1 MIPQF
6 SMCPS
11 EVNAVQIISLPSSP
25 TNAFMS
31 EHHYDIAQFII
42 DLSEIPSSDPLV
54 HVGDLEKGMIVM
66 EGQLPEIHQFEL
78 NASWNAI
85 LKTANQHKRE
95 SDLQSLCWV
104 SQQIHWE
111 YKGKTVSSPLVLTP
125 LNWKIAKGKQ
135 LVEIQ
140 AQSEQAFVNPFVV
153 NQLIRAFDLKIAEN
167 ESLSPLEWVETI
179 TQLITEHSIPATF
192 SDFSA
197 IGNFHHH
204 RYQVLREL
212 ELITQAPEL
221 SPLVSGILGNET
233 KLPAE
238 KIELSS
244 AFLAPA
250 DTDQLRVFEQL
261 ETDNTVIQGPPGTG
275 KSQVLTNLLGKLLVR
290 DGMTL
295 VVSEK
300 RVALEV
306 LVKKLADAGLDAF
319 TFTAHSQALPKTFIA
334 QLKTTWLALET
345 DRKPVPPS
353 LQLSEQL
360 KASLQLL
367 LDRLNSPT
375 LIGGVSFQ
383 TFQELSTSIDL
394 RAATFQSDVPDIR
407 MWLDEKPNILQLHE
421 QLGSFQLLEGLKQA
435 LVTHP
440 QPDQVLK
447 QLNQEVSWA
456 ITAFDI
462 ETVGELETLTKSV
475 ARIQLVTNESYHAYF
490 ELHRQPA
497 KRKRFEKTRLRF
509 IELNARLELLRSEE
523 TLWNKPPT
531 RTETQFWITQL
542 ALKQSWFRRR
552 SWFKQL
558 KTALQHQDIDYQTVL
573 TNWLAYLDV
582 QEELIDIRTQ
592 FSEWGIERPE
602 LELESASY
610 VLKQLEKEDLNEL
623 NTVAKLPLTQR
634 QLISQHSER
643 IQQLHNDIRRY
654 FTVNE
659 ETSLRDFEQYG
670 SATVEKLLGSLE
682 LLRALPEVVYRL
694 ICSGK
699 PVEELEATVVH
710 SNRVLLE
717 SRFPELAKFDGEQ
730 LAGKLNEILVTEA
743 GEFEQFGRYI
753 WQLRKQ
759 RFDNYTHLLRTPA
772 AQLKGHD
779 KLLKAQL
786 KAGKAILVKEFGKSK
801 QHQTIREL
809 LSGDARLWIEILS
822 PIWLSTPGQVGKTFP
837 MQQHLFDFVVM
848 DEASQ
853 IQLPNALGA
862 LQRSKRAVVAGD
874 EQQMAPSNYFTG
886 STVAIDLLHQA
897 AWYWKKIPLK
907 HHYRS
912 EHPALIAFS
921 NRHFYNNELVAYPTA
936 KAVYPLHW
944 ELIENGIYE
953 NRTNVE
959 EAKAVATFLE
969 TFNWKNSIGII
980 AFSQQQLDCIWQ
992 QISAKTQERISEGI
1006 ENNTVFFKPLEQVQG
1021 DEADTIVVSLGYGKN
1036 TEGQFQLRFGPL
1048 NQTQGF
1054 KRLNVLL
1061 TRAKSNLHFY
1071 TSVKASD
1078 FPISTNESVNLLRLF
1093 LIQLEQFQDNQLLT
1107 IPYHLNIKKQ
1117 LGSTLEI
1124 EHIYTHITDA
1134 QELVT
1139 FHRVMLARGWKITY

>member
-1 MIPQF
+1 
-6 SMCPS
+6 
-11 EVNAVQIISLPSSP
+11 
-25 TNAFMS
+25 MS

-54 HVGDLEKGMIVM
+54 HVGEHEKGMIVLQD
-66 EGQLPEIHQFEL
+66 GLPEVRRFEL
-78 NASWNAI
+78 NAAWNTI

-95 SDLQSLCWV
+95 ADLQSLCWV

-140 AQSEQAFVNPFVV
+140 AQTEQAFVNPFVV

-167 ESLSPLEWVETI
+167 ESLSPQEWVETI
-179 TQLITEHSIPATF
+179 TQLIAEHSIPATF

-212 ELITQAPEL
+212 ELIAQAPEL
-221 SPLVSGILGNET
+221 SELVSGILGNET
-233 KLPAE
+233 NFPTE
-238 KIELSS
+238 KTALSP

-261 ETDNTVIQGPPGTG
+261 ETGNTVIQGPPGTG

-319 TFTAHSQALPKTFIA
+319 TFTAHSQALPKTFVT
-334 QLKTTWLALET
+334 QLKNTWLALET
-345 DRKPVPPS
+345 DRKPVPPL

-383 TFQELSTSIDL
+383 TFLELSASVDTDNAS
-394 RAATFQSDVPDIR
+394 FQSDVPDIR
-407 MWLDEKPNILQLHE
+407 LWLDEKQNVLQLQE
-421 QLGSFQLLEGLKQA
+421 QLGSFGILQGFKQA
-435 LVTHP
+435 LVTYP
-440 QPDQVLK
+440 QPDQVFR
-447 QLNQEVSWA
+447 QLSAEANWLIA
-456 ITAFDI
+456 TFGI
-462 ETVGELETLTKSV
+462 ETIGELEALTKSV

-497 KRKRFEKTRLRF
+497 KRKRFEKMRLRF
-509 IELNARLELLRSEE
+509 TELSARLELVQTEVS
-523 TLWNKPPT
+523 LWNKPPT
-531 RTETQFWITQL
+531 RTETLFWIEQL
-542 ALKQSWFRRR
+542 ALKQSWFKRRN
-552 SWFKQL
+552 WFKQL
-558 KTALQHQDIDYQTVL
+558 KTALRQQQIDHQTALQ
-573 TNWLAYLDV
+573 NWLTYLDV
-582 QEELIDIRTQ
+582 QEELISIRTQ
-592 FSEWGIERPE
+592 LADWGIERPE
-602 LELESASY
+602 LELESAAY

-623 NTVAKLPLTQR
+623 NTVAKLPFAQR
-634 QLISQHSER
+634 QLISQNSER
-643 IQQLHNDIRRY
+643 IQQIYNDIRRY

-659 ETSLRDFEQYG
+659 TTSLNHFEQFNP
-670 SATVEKLLGSLE
+670 AITEKLMGSLA
-682 LLRALPEVVYRL
+682 LLRSLPEVVYRL

-699 PVEELEATVVH
+699 SLKELEATVVH

-730 LAGKLNEILVTEA
+730 LAHKLNEILETET
-743 GEFEQFGRYI
+743 GEFEQFALHI

-759 RFDNYTHLLRTPA
+759 RFDEYTRLLRTPA
-772 AQLKGHD
+772 AQLKGND
-779 KLLKAQL
+779 KALKAQL
-786 KAGKAILVKEFGKSK
+786 KAGKSILVKEFGKSK

-809 LSGDARLWIEILS
+809 LSGDARLWIQILS

-837 MQQHLFDFVVM
+837 MQRNLFDFVVM

-862 LQRSKRAVVAGD
+862 LQRSKRVVVAGD
-874 EQQMAPSNYFTG
+874 EQQMAPSNYFSG
-886 STVAIDLLHQA
+886 SSVAIDLLHQA
-897 AWYWKKIPLK
+897 SWYWKKVPLK

-936 KAVYPLHW
+936 KATYPLHW
-944 ELIENGIYE
+944 KLVENGVYE

-959 EAKAVATFLE
+959 EAKAVAGFLE
-969 TFNWKNSIGII
+969 GFNWKKSIGII
-980 AFSQQQLDCIWQ
+980 AFSQQQLDCIWLHL
-992 QISAKTQERISEGI
+992 SAKTQEYISEGM

-1021 DEADTIVVSLGYGKN
+1021 DEADTIVVSMGYGKN
-1036 TEGQFQLRFGPL
+1036 AEGQFQLRFGPL

-1061 TRAKSNLHFY
+1061 TRAKSSLHFY
-1071 TSVKASD
+1071 TSVNASD
-1078 FPISTNESVNLLRLF
+1078 FPISANESVNLLRLF
-1093 LIQLEQFQDNQLLT
+1093 LIQLEQLQGEQQLA
-1107 IPYHLNIKKQ
+1107 IPYNLEIKKQ
-1117 LGSTLEI
+1117 TGSTVEI
-1124 EHIYTHITDA
+1124 EHIYTHISDA

-1139 FHRVMLARGWKITY
+1139 FHRVMTARGWKIIY

>member
-1 MIPQF
+1 
-6 SMCPS
+6 
-11 EVNAVQIISLPSSP
+11 
-25 TNAFMS
+25 MS

-54 HVGDLEKGMIVM
+54 HVGDPEKGMIVLQD
-66 EGQLPEIHQFEL
+66 GLPEVQEFEL
-78 NASWNAI
+78 NTAWNTI

-95 SDLQSLCWV
+95 ADLQSLCWV

-111 YKGKTVSSPLVLTP
+111 YKGKTVSSPLILTP

-140 AQSEQAFVNPFVV
+140 AQTEQAFVNPFVA

-167 ESLSPLEWVETI
+167 ESLSPFEWVETI
-179 TQLITEHSIPATF
+179 TKLISEHSIPATF

-212 ELITQAPEL
+212 ELIAQAPEL
-221 SPLVSGILGNET
+221 SELVRGILGNET
-233 KLPAE
+233 NLSVE
-238 KIELSS
+238 KTTLLS

-250 DTDQLRVFEQL
+250 DTDQLHVFEQL
-261 ETDNTVIQGPPGTG
+261 ETGNTVIQGPPGTG

-306 LVKKLADAGLDAF
+306 LVKKLADSGLDAF
-319 TFTAHSQALPKTFIA
+319 TFTAHSQALPKTFIT
-334 QLKTTWLALET
+334 QLKNTWLALET
-345 DRKPVPPS
+345 DRKPVPPL

-367 LDRLNSPT
+367 LDRLNNPT
-375 LIGGVSFQ
+375 LMGGVSFQ
-383 TFQELSTSIDL
+383 RYRELCASVNTDK
-394 RAATFQSDVPDIR
+394 ATFQSDVPDIQL
-407 MWLDEKPNILQLHE
+407 WLNEKPNVLQLLK
-421 QLGSFQLLEGLKQA
+421 QLGSFRILQGIKQA
-435 LVTHP
+435 LVAHP
-440 QPDQVLK
+440 QPDQVFR
-447 QLNQEVSWA
+447 QLSTEANWA
-456 ITAFDI
+456 TATFTI
-462 ETVGELETLTKSV
+462 ETIGELEALTKSV

-497 KRKRFEKTRLRF
+497 KRKRFEKLRLRF
-509 IELNARLELLRSEE
+509 TELNARLELLKAEAS
-523 TLWNKPPT
+523 LWNKPPT
-531 RTETQFWITQL
+531 RTETLFWIEKLTI
-542 ALKQSWFRRR
+542 KQSWFRRR

-558 KTALQHQDIDYQTVL
+558 KTALRQQQIDYQTAL
-573 TNWLAYLDV
+573 HNWLTYLDV
-582 QEELIDIRTQ
+582 REELIAIRAQ
-592 FSEWGIERPE
+592 FADWGIERPE
-602 LELESASY
+602 LELESAAY

-623 NTVAKLPLTQR
+623 NTVAKLPLARR
-634 QLISQHSER
+634 QLISQNSDR
-643 IQQLHNDIRRY
+643 IQQLYNDIRRY

-659 ETSLRDFEQYG
+659 TDSLNHFGQFD
-670 SATVEKLLGSLE
+670 AVVTEKLLGSLE

-699 PVEELEATVVH
+699 PLDELEATVVH

-717 SRFPELAKFDGEQ
+717 SHFPELAKFDGEQ
-730 LAGKLNEILVTEA
+730 LAAKLNEILETEA
-743 GEFEQFGRYI
+743 GEFEQFALHI

-759 RFDNYTHLLRTPA
+759 RFDHYTRLLRTPA
-772 AQLKGHD
+772 AQLKADD
-779 KLLKAQL
+779 KALKAQL
-786 KAGKAILVKEFGKSK
+786 KSGKSILVKEFGKSK

-809 LSGDARLWIEILS
+809 LTGDARLWIEILS

-837 MQQHLFDFVVM
+837 MQQGLFDFVVM

-874 EQQMAPSNYFTG
+874 EQQMAPSNYFSG

-897 AWYWKKIPLK
+897 SWYWKKVPLK

-936 KAVYPLHW
+936 KATYPLHW
-944 ELIENGIYE
+944 KLVENGIYE

-959 EAKAVATFLE
+959 EAKTVAGFLE
-969 TFNWKNSIGII
+969 SFNWKRSIGII

-992 QISAKTQERISEGI
+992 YLSSKTQERISEGM

-1021 DEADTIVVSLGYGKN
+1021 DEADTIVVSMGYGKN

-1048 NQTQGF
+1048 NQAQGF

-1061 TRAKSNLHFY
+1061 TRAKSSLHFY
-1071 TSVKASD
+1071 TSVSAAD
-1078 FPISTNESVNLLRLF
+1078 FPISSNESVNLLRLF
-1093 LIQLEQFQDNQLLT
+1093 LIQLEQLRDEQQLA
-1107 IPYHLNIKKQ
+1107 IPYNLEIKKQ
-1117 LGSTLEI
+1117 TGSTLEI
-1124 EHIYTHITDA
+1124 EHIYTHITEA

-1139 FHRVMLARGWKITY
+1139 FHRVMIARGWKINY

>member
-1 MIPQF
+1 
-6 SMCPS
+6 MCQP
-11 EVNAVQIISLPSSP
+11 EVNVVQIISLPSSP

-54 HVGDLEKGMIVM
+54 HVGDHEKGMVVL
-66 EGQLPEIHQFEL
+66 ESPLPEVQLVEL
-78 NASWNAI
+78 NSSWYTI

-104 SQQIHWE
+104 SQQIQWE
-111 YKGKTVSSPLVLTP
+111 YKGKTVSSPLILTP
-125 LNWKIAKGKQ
+125 LNWKIVKGKL
-135 LVEIQ
+135 LVELQ

-167 ESLSPLEWVETI
+167 ESLSPLAWVETI
-179 TQLITEHSIPATF
+179 TRLIAEHSIPATF

-233 KLPAE
+233 RQTAE
-238 KIELSS
+238 KIELSP
-244 AFLAPA
+244 AFLTPT
-250 DTDQLRVFEQL
+250 DTDQLRVFDQL

-319 TFTAHSQALPKTFIA
+319 TFTAHSQALPKTFIS
-334 QLKTTWLALET
+334 QLKSTWLALET
-345 DRKPVPPS
+345 DRKPVPPL

-367 LDRLNSPT
+367 LDRLNNPT
-375 LIGGVSFQ
+375 LMGGVSFQ
-383 TFQELSTSIDL
+383 EFQELFASINTEK
-394 RAATFQSDVPDIR
+394 AIFQLDIPDIR
-407 MWLDEKPNILQLHE
+407 MWLDEKPNVVQLQQ
-421 QLGSFQLLEGLKQA
+421 QLGSFSILRGIKQA
-435 LVTHP
+435 LVSHP
-440 QPDQVLK
+440 QPDQIFRRLTIEVNW
-447 QLNQEVSWA
+447 LNS
-456 ITAFDI
+456 TFGI
-462 ETVGELETLTKSV
+462 ETVGELETLTKSI

-490 ELHRQPA
+490 ELHRQST
-497 KRKRFEKTRLRF
+497 KRKRFEKLRLRF
-509 IELNARLELLRSEE
+509 VELIARLELLRSEE
-523 TLWNKPPT
+523 SLWNKPPT
-531 RTETQFWITQL
+531 RTETLFWIEQS
-542 ALKQSWFRRR
+542 AAKQSWFGRR

-558 KTALQHQDIDYQTVL
+558 KTALRNPQIDHQTAL
-573 TNWLAYLDV
+573 NNWLAYLDL
-582 QEELIDIRTQ
+582 QEELIVIRTQ
-592 FSEWGIERPE
+592 FADWGIERPE
-602 LELESASY
+602 LELESAAY
-610 VLKQLEKEDLNEL
+610 VLKQLEKEDINEL

-634 QLISQHSER
+634 QLISQNSER
-643 IQQLHNDIRRY
+643 IQQIQNDIRRY
-654 FTVNE
+654 FTVY
-659 ETSLRDFEQYG
+659 ETDSLNHFGQFDQ
-670 SATVEKLLGSLE
+670 SSVEKLLGSLE
-682 LLRALPEVVYRL
+682 LLKSLPEVVFRL
-694 ICSGK
+694 ICLGK
-699 PVEELEATVVH
+699 PLEELEAMVVH
-710 SNRVLLE
+710 STRVMLE
-717 SRFPELAKFDGEQ
+717 SRFPELSKFDGEQ
-730 LAGKLNEILVTEA
+730 LASKLNEILETEA
-743 GEFEQFGRYI
+743 GEFEQFALHI

-759 RFDNYTHLLRTPA
+759 RFDHYTRLLRTPA
-772 AQLKGHD
+772 AQLKGND
-779 KLLKAQL
+779 KTLKAQL
-786 KAGKAILVKEFGKSK
+786 KVGKSILVKEFGKSK

-822 PIWLSTPGQVGKTFP
+822 PIWLSTPTQVGKTFP
-837 MQQHLFDFVVM
+837 MQQNLFDFVVM

-874 EQQMAPSNYFTG
+874 EQQMAPSNYFAG

-897 AWYWKKIPLK
+897 AWYWKKVPIK

-921 NRHFYNNELVAYPTA
+921 NKHFYNNELVAYPTA
-936 KAVYPLHW
+936 KATYPLHW
-944 ELIENGIYE
+944 KLVENGIYE
-953 NRTNVE
+953 NRTNSE
-959 EAKAVATFLE
+959 EAKAVASFLE
-969 TFNWKNSIGII
+969 AFNWKKSIGII

-992 QISAKTQERISEGI
+992 HLSVKTQERISEGM
-1006 ENNTVFFKPLEQVQG
+1006 EKNTIFFKPLEQVQG
-1021 DEADTIVVSLGYGKN
+1021 DEADTIVVSMGYGKN

-1048 NQTQGF
+1048 NQSQGF

-1061 TRAKSNLHFY
+1061 TRAKSSLHFY
-1071 TSVKASD
+1071 TSVTASD
-1078 FPISTNESVNLLRLF
+1078 FPISANESVNLLRLF
-1093 LIQLEQFQDNQLLT
+1093 LIQLEQFQDEESLD
-1107 IPYHLNIKKQ
+1107 IPYNLSIKKQ
-1117 LGSTLEI
+1117 LASTLEI
-1124 EHIYTHITDA
+1124 EHIYTHISNA

-1139 FHRVMLARGWKITY
+1139 FHRVMLTRGWKIIY

>member
-1 MIPQF
+1 M
-6 SMCPS
+6 SY
-11 EVNAVQIISLPSSP
+11 VVQIISLPSSP
-25 TNAFMS
+25 TNTFMS

-54 HVGDLEKGMIVM
+54 HVGDHAKGMVVLD
-66 EGQLPEIHQFEL
+66 GPLPEVQQVEL
-78 NASWNAI
+78 NSLWNAI

-104 SQQIHWE
+104 SQQIQWE
-111 YKGKTVSSPLVLTP
+111 YKGKTVSSPLVLVP
-125 LNWKIAKGKQ
+125 LTWKIAKGKQ
-135 LVEIQ
+135 LVELQ

-153 NQLIRAFDLKIAEN
+153 NQAIRAFDLKIAEN

-179 TQLITEHSIPATF
+179 TRLITEHSIPATF

-212 ELITQAPEL
+212 ELIAQAPEL

-233 KLPAE
+233 LLPAE
-238 KIELSS
+238 KMELSS

-250 DTDQLRVFEQL
+250 DTDQLRVFDQL

-306 LVKKLADAGLDAF
+306 LVKKLAETGLDAF

-334 QLKTTWLALET
+334 QLKSTWLALET
-345 DRKPVPPS
+345 DRKPVPPL
-353 LQLSEQL
+353 LQLSEQM

-383 TFQELSTSIDL
+383 TFQQLSSSTDL
-394 RAATFQSDVPDIR
+394 GKATFQSDVPDVKT
-407 MWLDEKPNILQLHE
+407 WLDEQQTILQLE
-421 QLGSFQLLEGLKQA
+421 NQLESFTLLEGLKQA
-435 LVTHP
+435 LITHP

-447 QLNQEVSWA
+447 HLHAEVDWVVA
-456 ITAFDI
+456 TFGC
-462 ETVGELETLTKSV
+462 ETVGELETLIKSV
-475 ARIQLVTNESYHAYF
+475 ARIQLVTNESNHAYF
-490 ELHRQPA
+490 ELHRQPT

-509 IELNARLELLRSEE
+509 VELTARLELLQSEE

-531 RTETQFWITQL
+531 RTETLFWIEQL
-542 ALKQSWFRRR
+542 FLKQSWFKRRT
-552 SWFKQL
+552 WFNQL
-558 KTALQHQDIDYQTVL
+558 KIALRNTQIDHASAL
-573 TNWLAYLDV
+573 NNWLTYLDL
-582 QEELIDIRTQ
+582 QEELIDIRAQ
-592 FSEWGIERPE
+592 FAEWGIERPE
-602 LELESASY
+602 LELESAAY

-623 NTVAKLPLTQR
+623 NAVAKLPLVKR
-634 QLISQHSER
+634 QTISQNSER
-643 IQQLHNDIRRY
+643 IQQLYNDIRRY
-654 FTVNE
+654 FAVNE
-659 ETSLRDFEQYG
+659 QTSLHHFAQYG
-670 SATVEKLLGSLE
+670 PATVEKLLGSLE
-682 LLRALPEVVYRL
+682 LLRALPESVYRML
-694 ICSGK
+694 SSGK
-699 PVEELEATVVH
+699 SAEELKATVIH

-730 LAGKLNEILVTEA
+730 LASKLNEILATELV
-743 GEFEQFGRYI
+743 EFEQFALHI

-759 RFDNYTHLLRTPA
+759 RFDQYTRLLRTPA
-772 AQLKGHD
+772 AQLKGND
-779 KLLKAQL
+779 KTLKAQL
-786 KAGKAILVKEFGKSK
+786 KAGKSILVKEFGKSK

-822 PIWLSTPGQVGKTFP
+822 PIWLSTPPQVGKTFP
-837 MQQHLFDFVVM
+837 MQQNLFDFVVM

-874 EQQMAPSNYFTG
+874 EQQMAPSNYFSA
-886 STVAIDLLHQA
+886 STASIDLLHQA
-897 AWYWKKIPLK
+897 AWYWKKVPLR

-936 KAVYPLHW
+936 KATYPLHW
-944 ELIENGIYE
+944 KLVETGIYE
-953 NRTNVE
+953 NRTNTE
-959 EAKAVATFLE
+959 EAKAVVGFLE
-969 TFNWKNSIGII
+969 AFNWKKSIGII

-992 QISAKTQERISEGI
+992 HLSAKTQERITEGI
-1006 ENNTVFFKPLEQVQG
+1006 ENNMVFFKPLEQVQG
-1021 DEADTIVVSLGYGKN
+1021 DEADTIVVSMGYGKN
-1036 TEGQFQLRFGPL
+1036 AEGQFQLRFGPL

-1061 TRAKSNLHFY
+1061 TRAKSSLHFY
-1071 TSVKASD
+1071 TSVTASD
-1078 FPISTNESVNLLRLF
+1078 FPISANESVNLLRLF
-1093 LIQLEQFQDNQLLT
+1093 LIQLEHVQDEQSLD
-1107 IPYHLNIKKQ
+1107 IPYDLSIKKQ
-1117 LGSTLEI
+1117 DDSTLEI
-1124 EHIYTHITDA
+1124 EHIYSTISDA

-1139 FHRVMLARGWKITY
+1139 FHRVMLARGWKIIY

>member
-1 MIPQF
+1 MD
-6 SMCPS
+6 
-11 EVNAVQIISLPSSP
+11 VVQIISLPSSP

-54 HVGDLEKGMIVM
+54 HVGDHEKGMIVL
-66 EGQLPEIHQFEL
+66 EGPLPEVHQAAL
-78 NASWNAI
+78 NPSWNAI

-135 LVEIQ
+135 QVELQ
-140 AQSEQAFVNPFVV
+140 AQLEQAFVNPFVV
-153 NQLIRAFDLKIAEN
+153 TQLIRAFDLKIAEN

-179 TQLITEHSIPATF
+179 TRLITEHAIPATF

-212 ELITQAPEL
+212 ELIAQAPEL

-233 KLPAE
+233 HQTAE
-238 KIELSS
+238 KMELSS
-244 AFLAPA
+244 AFLAPV
-250 DTDQLRVFEQL
+250 DTDQLRVFDQL

-319 TFTAHSQALPKTFIA
+319 TFTAHSQALPKTFIT
-334 QLKTTWLALET
+334 QLKSTWLALET

-383 TFQELSTSIDL
+383 EFQQLSSSLDL
-394 RAATFQSDVPDIR
+394 SKATFQSDVPDIR
-407 MWLDEKPNILQLHE
+407 MWLDQKPNLLQLSE
-421 QLGSFQLLEGLKQA
+421 QLGSFTLLQGLKQA

-447 QLNQEVSWA
+447 QLNQEANWA
-456 ITAFDI
+456 ITTFGTK
-462 ETVGELETLTKSV
+462 TVGELEVLIKSV

-497 KRKRFEKTRLRF
+497 KRKRFEKLRLRF
-509 IELNARLELLRSEE
+509 AELTARLELLQSEE

-531 RTETQFWITQL
+531 RTETLFWIEQL
-542 ALKQSWFRRR
+542 ASKQSWFKRRT
-552 SWFKQL
+552 WFKQL
-558 KTALQHQDIDYQTVL
+558 KTALRTTQIDHATAL
-573 TNWLAYLDV
+573 NNWLAYLDV
-582 QEELIDIRTQ
+582 REELIAIRTQ

-623 NTVAKLPLTQR
+623 NAVAKLPLTQR
-634 QLISQHSER
+634 QTISQNSER

-654 FTVNE
+654 FAVNE
-659 ETSLRDFEQYG
+659 NTSLHHFEQYG
-670 SATVEKLLGSLE
+670 SATIEKLLGSLE
-682 LLRALPEVVYRL
+682 LLKSLPEVLFRL
-694 ICSGK
+694 ISSGK
-699 PVEELEATVVH
+699 PVQELEATVVH
-710 SNRVLLE
+710 SNRVLVE

-730 LAGKLNEILVTEA
+730 LATKLNEILTTES

-759 RFDNYTHLLRTPA
+759 RFDQYTRLLRTPA
-772 AQLKGHD
+772 TQLKGND
-779 KLLKAQL
+779 KTLKAQL
-786 KAGKAILVKEFGKSK
+786 KAGKSILVKEFGKSK

-822 PIWLSTPGQVGKTFP
+822 PIWLSTPTQVGKTFP

-874 EQQMAPSNYFTG
+874 EQQMAPSNYFAG

-897 AWYWKKIPLK
+897 SWYWKKIPLK

-936 KAVYPLHW
+936 KATYPLHW
-944 ELIENGIYE
+944 KLVENGIYE
-953 NRTNVE
+953 NRTNIE
-959 EAKAVATFLE
+959 EAKAIADFLE
-969 TFNWKNSIGII
+969 AFNWKKSIGII

-992 QISAKTQERISEGI
+992 HLSVKTQERISEGM
-1006 ENNTVFFKPLEQVQG
+1006 ENNTVSFKPLEQVQG
-1021 DEADTIVVSLGYGKN
+1021 DEADTIVVSMGYGKN
-1036 TEGQFQLRFGPL
+1036 AEGQFQLRFGPL
-1048 NQTQGF
+1048 NQAQGF

-1061 TRAKSNLHFY
+1061 TRAKSSLHFY

-1078 FPISTNESVNLLRLF
+1078 FPISANESVNLLRLF
-1093 LIQLEQFQDNQLLT
+1093 LIQLEQIQDEGSLA
-1107 IPYHLNIKKQ
+1107 IPYNLAIKKQ
-1117 LGSTLEI
+1117 IGSTLKI
-1124 EHIYTHITDA
+1124 EHIYTHIPDA

-1139 FHRVMLARGWKITY
+1139 FHRVMHARGWKIIY